1 MEEEAARIAEE
12 NLLRE
17 EAKLAQAT

>member
-1 MEEEAARIAEE
+1 MEEESARIAEE